1 MKEYTMKS
9 DQEILEARI
18 IDLNENERERLQKL
32 MKKRG
37 VDLIIIDPK

>member
-1 MKEYTMKS
+1 MKS

-18 IDLNENERERLQKL
+18 IDLKENERERLKKL
-32 MKKRG
+32 LKKQG